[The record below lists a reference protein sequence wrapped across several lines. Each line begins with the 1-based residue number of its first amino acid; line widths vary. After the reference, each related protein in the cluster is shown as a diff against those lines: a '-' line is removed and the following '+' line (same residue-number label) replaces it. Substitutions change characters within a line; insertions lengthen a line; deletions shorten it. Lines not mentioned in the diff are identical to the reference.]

1 VKKPR
6 SFAAAALESPE
17 EADRAFT
24 AIEDLSREGVVR
36 LDDAAIVV
44 KTEDGEVELHQ
55 RRELSAGGG
64 LVAGGVAGV
73 LAGLL
78 FGLPV
83 GAALVGM
90 AAGGSLSFIDTGIE
104 DDRMKRLGASLR
116 PGQAALC
123 VLVADADWPA
133 FRERMAPYAREVLA
147 VDLTPEAEAAL
158 GRTEG
163 NR

>member
-1 VKKPR
+1 MKKPR
-6 SFAAAALESPE
+6 SFAAAALEGPE
-17 EADRAFT
+17 EAERAFT

-44 KTEDGEVELHQ
+44 KTHAGEVELHQ
-55 RRELSAGGG
+55 RRELSVGGG
-64 LVAGGVAGV
+64 IVAGGVAGV

-90 AAGGSLSFIDTGIE
+90 GAGGGFSFVDTGIE
-104 DDRMKRLGASLR
+104 DDRLKRLGAQLR

-123 VLVADADWPA
+123 VLVSDADWPV
-133 FRERMAPYAREVLA
+133 FRERMAPYAGELLA
-147 VDLTPEAEAAL
+147 VELTPEAEAAL

-163 NR
+163 NG